1 MTINPAHWFNPAHWP
16 INEDVESEFR
26 FWAKGLRT
34 SVGLGTVLAVT
45 VGLIIAVLPKGSDYP
60 VGEFAWNFWPYL
72 VEVAFWLGMFAS
84 LLRSASQR
92 LGMAL
97 ALSLPW
103 QEPHSDRES
112 TGRFFGQWSAFAAM
126 LGFFVWLAYQVA
138 LAAGLTEVAA
148 VLAAFTPLEM
158 VCWITAGL
166 FAAVA
171 ITHRRRS
178 RSGPEAS
185 LGERPGTH

>member
-1 MTINPAHWFNPAHWP
+1 MNINPANWP
-16 INEDVESEFR
+16 INEDVDSEFH
-26 FWAKGLRT
+26 FWVTELRNSVAFGT
-34 SVGLGTVLAVT
+34 ALALVVGLG
-45 VGLIIAVLPKGSDYP
+45 IALLPKGSEYP
-60 VGEFAWNFWPYL
+60 GGELAWNFWPYL
-72 VEVAFWLGMFAS
+72 VEVAFWLGMFAG
-84 LLRSASQR
+84 LLRAAGQR
-92 LGMAL
+92 FGMAL
-97 ALSLPW
+97 ASMLPW
-103 QEPHSDRES
+103 QEPHNDNES

-126 LGFFVWLAYQVA
+126 LGFFVWLAHQAA

>member
-1 MTINPAHWFNPAHWP
+1 MNINPARWFNPAHWP

-34 SVGLGTVLAVT
+34 SVEIGAVLAVA
-45 VGLIIAVLPKGSDYP
+45 VGLFIAVLPKGSEYP

-72 VEVAFWLGMFAS
+72 VEVAFWLGMFAG
-84 LLRSASQR
+84 LLRGASQR

-97 ALSLPW
+97 ASALPW
-103 QEPHSDRES
+103 QEPHSERES

-126 LGFFVWLAYQVA
+126 LGFFLWLAYHVA
-138 LAAGLTEVAA
+138 LAAGMTEVVAL
-148 VLAAFTPLEM
+148 LAAFTPLRT

-171 ITHRRRS
+171 IAHRRRS
-178 RSGPEAS
+178 RSRADSPF
-185 LGERPGTH
+185 GERPGTH